1 VDAMVAAIPKPQ
13 APASSVAAAAVTVA
27 ASSPSNSAVAAVGSS
42 PGCLDEFGLD
52 ASVFANLDVDAMVA
66 AIPKQPTV

>member
-1 VDAMVAAIPKPQ
+1 
-13 APASSVAAAAVTVA
+13 VAAAAVTVA